1 MKKNNKQKN
10 EIIIPRGI
18 VLVNNRQR
26 VNCYEDGVGENDVF
40 KIKRKKYKLE
50 GIVANKKLLTIQN
63 FSTEEKSII
72 SESFNNFENIVI
84 DAIVVRDDSDKLKVL
99 EVKKINID
107 FDFKIKIDINMEEVK
122 KITIKLNQY
131 SILLKKLYDLVSMTG
146 SIFYGDL

>member
-1 MKKNNKQKN
+1 MKIIKKN

-122 KITIKLNQY
+122 K
-131 SILLKKLYDLVSMTG
+131 
-146 SIFYGDL
+146 

>member
-1 MKKNNKQKN
+1 MKIIKKN

>member
-1 MKKNNKQKN
+1 MKIIKKN
-10 EIIIPRGI
+10 EIIISRGI

>member
-1 MKKNNKQKN
+1 MKIIKKN

-40 KIKRKKYKLE
+40 KINRKKYKLE

-107 FDFKIKIDINMEEVK
+107 FDFKIKIDINIEDVYK
-122 KITIKLNQY
+122 KITIKLNEY
-131 SILLKKLYDLVSMTG
+131 SILLKKLYDLVSITG

>member
-1 MKKNNKQKN
+1 MKIIKKN

-18 VLVNNRQR
+18 VLMNNRQR